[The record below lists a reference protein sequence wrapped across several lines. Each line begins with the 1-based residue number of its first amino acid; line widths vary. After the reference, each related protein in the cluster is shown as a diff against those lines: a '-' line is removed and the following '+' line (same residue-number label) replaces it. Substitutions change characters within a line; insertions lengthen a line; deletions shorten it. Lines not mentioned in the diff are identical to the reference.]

1 MTDFANLDDT
11 VYGMANT
18 GTAGGRPVYYIP
30 VFTTA
35 ANFWYSTWQPVKFG
49 AGGAGAIPTTQRLC
63 TDATQGRLGT
73 FTNASGGATLRL
85 LGWHH
90 ATMAS
95 AIDILFDRIKDMG
108 GLALNLNTLQT
119 TNLPINLVD
128 AAAAGR
134 CASDG
139 SDVEWWFEVFAAG
152 GATSVVSITVKYT
165 NQGGTANRTATVVG
179 SLVGAS
185 MFPIYR
191 MHPIMPYLQA
201 GDTAIKSIESIQLNT
216 SSGTAGNL
224 GIVALKRLATHWSAS
239 SSGTPLDWSATAAP
253 VIPNDACPFLMA
265 YATNTGTIKTGH
277 MIIGG
282 A

>member
-11 VYGMANT
+11 IYGFVNT
-18 GTAGGRPVYYIP
+18 PTAGGRPSYYIP

-35 ANFWYSTWQPVKFG
+35 SGFWYSTWQPVKWG
-49 AGGAGAIPTTQRLC
+49 GGGAGAAPGTTQRLC
-63 TDATQGRLGT
+63 TDATQGRLVT
-73 FTNASGGATLRL
+73 FTNPSGGATMRL
-85 LGWHH
+85 LNWQH
-90 ATMAS
+90 ATMQGS
-95 AIDILFDRIKDMG
+95 TDLLCDRIKDVS
-108 GLALNLNTLQT
+108 GLVMNVATLQSLT
-119 TNLPINLVD
+119 IDLVD

-152 GATSVVSITVKYT
+152 GATSVVSITVTYT
-165 NQGGTANRTATVVG
+165 NQAGTGGRTAVVTG

-201 GDTAIKSIESIQLNT
+201 GDTAIKSIQSIQLNT

-224 GIVALKRLATHWSAS
+224 GIVAIKRYATF
-239 SSGTPLDWSATAAP
+239 WSATSQGMP
-253 VIPNDACPFLMA
+253 QDYTMMGIPNIPNDACLFVMS
-265 YATNTGTIKTGH
+265 YATGTGGIKTGTV
-277 MIIGG
+277 ILG
-282 A
+282 AK